1 MSSTPLLPGG
11 IGFYKAGFTHSAHHI
26 TGLSLHGKELDT
38 LPDSIQVLTRLERLY
53 ACNNQLTTLP
63 STIGALTNHLFLRIK
78 ICTSSKWA
86 CRILDPAP
94 YRRLDA
100 APKGSTLE
108 SYFQLSWGVPYLK
121 FIEIKSKNS
130 CFANDDRCT

>member
-78 ICTSSKWA
+78 FALVQNGHAASSTPRLTGA
-86 CRILDPAP
+86 STPPQREAHSRVIFSYHGVCLIL
-94 YRRLDA
+94 
-100 APKGSTLE
+100 
-108 SYFQLSWGVPYLK
+108 
-121 FIEIKSKNS
+121 NS
-130 CFANDDRCT
+130 